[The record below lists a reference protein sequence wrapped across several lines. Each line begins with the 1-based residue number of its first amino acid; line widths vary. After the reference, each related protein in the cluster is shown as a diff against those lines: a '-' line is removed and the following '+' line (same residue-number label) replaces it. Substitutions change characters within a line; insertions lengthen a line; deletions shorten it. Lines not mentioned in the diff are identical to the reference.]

1 MTLPF
6 VQSLLRD
13 RFLHLLLIIACVL
26 SAIVPFVPAS
36 WPAAIDWHT
45 IVTLSGLMLLTKG
58 IELSG
63 YFDVLGRKMARR
75 FVTERQLAIFMVLAA
90 ALLSTFLT
98 NDVALF
104 IVVPLTLTLKK
115 WCAIP
120 VNRLII
126 FEALAVNAGS
136 LLTPIGNPQNIL
148 LWGRSGLSFFG
159 FIGQMLPLAAAMML
173 TLLALCWFCFPAK
186 RLSYQSSDRA
196 PSWQPKLVW
205 SCLGLYV
212 VFLTALE
219 MNQALWG
226 LALVLLGFLVL
237 ARAVIVHVDWSL
249 LLVFMVM
256 FIDVHLL
263 TQLPALH
270 QVLSGVGTLSGGG
283 LWLTA
288 IGLSQVISNVP
299 STILLLNYVP
309 PSILLAWAVN
319 VGGFGLL
326 PGSAGQYYRPAYGQ
340 RSAHLV
346 ALPSLLH
353 SNAAMGGTQRLL
365 ALQTQRLIS
374 TESRHHSLR
383 SPGSPFGAIFFCPA
397 HRNRSRPLL
406 TFSLSGI

>member
-1 MTLPF
+1 M
-6 VQSLLRD
+6 
-13 RFLHLLLIIACVL
+13 
-26 SAIVPFVPAS
+26 
-36 WPAAIDWHT
+36 
-45 IVTLSGLMLLTKG
+45 
-58 IELSG
+58 
-63 YFDVLGRKMARR
+63 
-75 FVTERQLAIFMVLAA
+75 
-90 ALLSTFLT
+90 
-98 NDVALF
+98 
-104 IVVPLTLTLKK
+104 TLTLKK

-326 PGSAGQYYRPAYGQ
+326 PGSLANIIALRMAK

-353 SNAAMGGTQRLL
+353 SNAAMGGTQQLL

-383 SPGSPFGAIFFCPA
+383 SPGSPFGAIFF
-397 HRNRSRPLL
+397 
-406 TFSLSGI
+406 LSGSQKPIPAFAYLFTFRYMTSHYV

>member
-45 IVTLSGLMLLTKG
+45 IITLSGLMLLTKG

-63 YFDVLGRKMARR
+63 YFDVLGRKMTRR

-148 LWGRSGLSFFG
+148 LWGRSGLSFVG
-159 FIGQMLPLAAAMML
+159 FIGEMLPLAAAMML
-173 TLLALCWFCFPAK
+173 TLLVLCWFCFPAN
-186 RLSYQSSDRA
+186 RLSYQSSDKA

-205 SCLGLYV
+205 SCLGLYL

-226 LALVLLGFLVL
+226 LALVLLGFLIL

-270 QVLSGVGTLSGGG
+270 HVLSGVGTLSGGG

-326 PGSAGQYYRPAYGQ
+326 PGSLANIIALRMASD
-340 RSAHLV
+340 RRIWWRFHLYSI
-346 ALPSLLH
+346 PMLLW
-353 SNAAMGGTQRLL
+353 AA
-365 ALQTQRLIS
+365 IS
-374 TESRHHSLR
+374 GYWL
-383 SPGSPFGAIFFCPA
+383 FKLCA
-397 HRNRSRPLL
+397 
-406 TFSLSGI
+406 

>member
-45 IVTLSGLMLLTKG
+45 IITLSGLMLLTKG

-148 LWGRSGLSFFG
+148 LWGRSGLSF
-159 FIGQMLPLAAAMML
+159 AAN
-173 TLLALCWFCFPAK
+173 
-186 RLSYQSSDRA
+186 RLSYQSSDKA

-205 SCLGLYV
+205 SCLGLYL

-226 LALVLLGFLVL
+226 LALVLLGFLIL
-237 ARAVIVHVDWSL
+237 ARAVTVHVDWSL

-270 QVLSGVGTLSGGG
+270 HVLSGVGTLSGGG

-326 PGSAGQYYRPAYGQ
+326 PGSLANIIALRMASD
-340 RSAHLV
+340 RRIWWRFHLYSI
-346 ALPSLLH
+346 PMLLW
-353 SNAAMGGTQRLL
+353 AA
-365 ALQTQRLIS
+365 IS
-374 TESRHHSLR
+374 GYWL
-383 SPGSPFGAIFFCPA
+383 FKLCA
-397 HRNRSRPLL
+397 
-406 TFSLSGI
+406 

>member
-1 MTLPF
+1 MKQGMSKEKRQTM
-6 VQSLLRD
+6 S
-13 RFLHLLLIIACVL
+13 AC
-26 SAIVPFVPAS
+26 
-36 WPAAIDWHT
+36 
-45 IVTLSGLMLLTKG
+45 
-58 IELSG
+58 
-63 YFDVLGRKMARR
+63 
-75 FVTERQLAIFMVLAA
+75 A
-90 ALLSTFLT
+90 ALVVIFSITCFYLFFRLDAPKVVDYDEARHGINAYEMIQ
-98 NDVALF
+98 NDDYLVHTYEGELDYWNLKPPFSYWVVALGYRLF
-104 IVVPLTLTLKK
+104 GY
-115 WCAIP
+115 
-120 VNRLII
+120 NRLGLR
-126 FEALAVNAGS
+126 FFSALCGV
-136 LLTPIGNPQNIL
+136 
-148 LWGRSGLSFFG
+148 
-159 FIGQMLPLAAAMML
+159 L

-270 QVLSGVGTLSGGG
+270 QVLSGAGTLSGGG

-326 PGSAGQYYRPAYGQ
+326 PGSLANIIALRMASD
-340 RSAHLV
+340 RRIWWRFHLYSI
-346 ALPSLLH
+346 PMLLW
-353 SNAAMGGTQRLL
+353 AA
-365 ALQTQRLIS
+365 
-374 TESRHHSLR
+374 
-383 SPGSPFGAIFFCPA
+383 
-397 HRNRSRPLL
+397 
-406 TFSLSGI
+406 LSGYWLFKLSA

>member
-1 MTLPF
+1 MKLAQESRERHQIVENFLLAIGVSRRLPDALGRDGASRERRDAGDVPEIYPNTGSPGRHDSSF

-13 RFLHLLLIIACVL
+13 RFSICCDYRLRAQRHRT
-26 SAIVPFVPAS
+26 FVPAS

-159 FIGQMLPLAAAMML
+159 FIGQMLPLAAAE
-173 TLLALCWFCFPAK
+173 
-186 RLSYQSSDRA
+186 RR
-196 PSWQPKLVW
+196 
-205 SCLGLYV
+205 
-212 VFLTALE
+212 
-219 MNQALWG
+219 
-226 LALVLLGFLVL
+226 
-237 ARAVIVHVDWSL
+237 
-249 LLVFMVM
+249 
-256 FIDVHLL
+256 
-263 TQLPALH
+263 
-270 QVLSGVGTLSGGG
+270 
-283 LWLTA
+283 
-288 IGLSQVISNVP
+288 
-299 STILLLNYVP
+299 
-309 PSILLAWAVN
+309 
-319 VGGFGLL
+319 
-326 PGSAGQYYRPAYGQ
+326 
-340 RSAHLV
+340 
-346 ALPSLLH
+346 
-353 SNAAMGGTQRLL
+353 
-365 ALQTQRLIS
+365 
-374 TESRHHSLR
+374 
-383 SPGSPFGAIFFCPA
+383 
-397 HRNRSRPLL
+397 
-406 TFSLSGI
+406 

>member
-1 MTLPF
+1 
-6 VQSLLRD
+6 
-13 RFLHLLLIIACVL
+13 
-26 SAIVPFVPAS
+26 
-36 WPAAIDWHT
+36 
-45 IVTLSGLMLLTKG
+45 
-58 IELSG
+58 
-63 YFDVLGRKMARR
+63 
-75 FVTERQLAIFMVLAA
+75 
-90 ALLSTFLT
+90 
-98 NDVALF
+98 
-104 IVVPLTLTLKK
+104 
-115 WCAIP
+115 
-120 VNRLII
+120 
-126 FEALAVNAGS
+126 
-136 LLTPIGNPQNIL
+136 
-148 LWGRSGLSFFG
+148 
-159 FIGQMLPLAAAMML
+159 MML

-299 STILLLNYVP
+299 STIL
-309 PSILLAWAVN
+309 
-319 VGGFGLL
+319 
-326 PGSAGQYYRPAYGQ
+326 
-340 RSAHLV
+340 
-346 ALPSLLH
+346 
-353 SNAAMGGTQRLL
+353 
-365 ALQTQRLIS
+365 
-374 TESRHHSLR
+374 
-383 SPGSPFGAIFFCPA
+383 
-397 HRNRSRPLL
+397 
-406 TFSLSGI
+406 